1 MSDVR
6 GGTSVEIKHGVKDGV
21 KDEATHVPASEFAR
35 AAESHGARGGGGR
48 GRGPRRSTLS
58 RIAAWMGRPGVGLF
72 LLGAALAFG
81 VLGASDRLGAAL
93 RGMRQVNQI
102 SVKGVAE
109 MDLTSDRGSWWGV
122 VRARA
127 ATLPEAYANLEKS
140 AESLRA
146 FVIGRG
152 IPADA
157 ITVASV
163 SISREMKLDEKGN
176 ATNDVERFVLSQSIG
191 ITSTEVQVVRA
202 IANDST
208 ALIKQGVEVE
218 SGSPVF
224 KVSTI
229 EEAKLR
235 LLEQA
240 TANALERAKTLAR
253 GSGNSVGKLA
263 NASQGTF
270 QILARGSTSSSEW
283 GGEYDTSTIDKTARV
298 VVTLDYNVD

>member
-6 GGTSVEIKHGVKDGV
+6 GGGSVEVKDGI
-21 KDEATHVPASEFAR
+21 KDGAKVAS
-35 AAESHGARGGGGR
+35 AAEFIREVDPHAARGGGR
-48 GRGPRRSTLS
+48 GRGPRRGTLS
-58 RIAAWMGRPGVGLF
+58 RVAAWMGRPGVGLF

-81 VLGASDRLGAAL
+81 VLGASDRLGTAL
-93 RGMRQVNQI
+93 RSMRQVNQI

-146 FVIGRG
+146 FVVERG
-152 IPADA
+152 IPADL

-163 SISREMKLDEKGN
+163 SISREMKRDEKGN
-176 ATNDVERFVLSQSIG
+176 ATNEVERFVLSQSIG
-191 ITSTEVQVVRA
+191 ITSPNVQVVRA
-202 IANDST
+202 IANDAT

-218 SGSPVF
+218 SGDPVF

-229 EEAKLR
+229 EDAKLR